1 MRSQE
6 SNATVAK
13 ADNLP
18 IEVSGVFV
26 NPGERRRLEIPVA
39 RLPTGTWLSLPIM
52 VVNGARP
59 GPTVW
64 MSAAV
69 HGDEVNGV
77 EIIGQVLERIEPRDM
92 GGCVIAAPVV
102 NVFGFNAQ
110 SRYLPDRRDLNRS
123 FPGIERGSL
132 AARLAFLFMQE
143 VVLKCQYGIDLHTG
157 SNHRTNLPQI
167 RANLHDDET
176 RRLVEAFSAPI
187 IMHASAI
194 DGSLRKAAT
203 DVGIRTIVYEAGEP
217 LRFDDAA
224 IRLGRNGVLRVLA
237 ALKMCKPPPRNKDP
251 HSALVAKTSWVRALN
266 SGILRLDAS
275 LGERVSA
282 GQQLGMVADAF
293 GEDAAPLLA
302 PEDGLVIGHTNNP
315 LVQQGDAVVHLAT
328 MAPAGTEASVPEV
341 EPEARPVVES

>member
-1 MRSQE
+1 MPHF
-6 SNATVAK
+6 NA
-13 ADNLP
+13 P
-18 IEVSGVFV
+18 IEVAGVFI
-26 NPGERRRLEIPVA
+26 NPGERRRLEMPVA
-39 RLPTGTWLSLPIM
+39 KLPTGTGLSLPIM
-52 VVNGARP
+52 VINGAHP

-77 EIIGQVLERIEPRDM
+77 EIIGQVLERVDPQ
-92 GGCVIAAPVV
+92 GLAGCLIAVPIV

-123 FPGIERGSL
+123 FPGSELGSL
-132 AARLAFLFMQE
+132 AARLAYLFMQE
-143 VVLKCQYGIDLHTG
+143 VVRKCQYGIDLHTG

-176 RRLVEAFSAPI
+176 RRLVEAFSAPV

-203 DVGIRTIVYEAGEP
+203 DQGIRTIVYEAGEP
-217 LRFDDAA
+217 LRFDDPA
-224 IRLGRNGVLRVLA
+224 IRLGRNGVLRVLT
-237 ALKMCKPPPRNKDP
+237 ALGMIEGAPVNKEP
-251 HSALVAKTSWVRALN
+251 HSAVVAKTSWVRALN
-266 SGILRLDAS
+266 SGILRLDVG
-275 LGERVSA
+275 LGEPIVA

-302 PEDGLVIGHTNNP
+302 AEDGLVIGHTNNP
-315 LVQQGDAVVHLAT
+315 LVQQGEAVVHLAT
-328 MAPAGTEASVPEV
+328 MAAAGAEAFLPEV
-341 EPEARPVVES
+341 DPEARPAVES